1 LTGMALINA
10 ATDAVHGEAKAARIP
25 EGLSA

>member
-1 LTGMALINA
+1 MALINT